1 MNIPLMTIPL
11 ILAGK
16 EIRDGLRNR
25 WVVAATL
32 LMATLA
38 LSLTF
43 LGSVPTGTVGVGA
56 LDVVVVSLSS
66 LTIFLVPL
74 IALLLSFDAI
84 VGEVDRGT
92 MSLLLSY
99 PVSRVQVVLGKFLG
113 HVALLAFATLVG
125 YGAAGAA
132 LVLTGTD
139 TGAEGWRAFA
149 GLIGSSI
156 LLGAVFIALG
166 YLISALVRDR
176 GAAGGIAIGLWL
188 VFMLV
193 FDMALLGVLVADQG
207 KTVTVGLL
215 NWLMLANPA
224 DAFRLFNLT
233 GTSQVSQF
241 AGMAGIAGQL
251 QLGPLTLLA
260 VLAGWTAVPLAAA
273 ALIFSRRQI

>member
-1 MNIPLMTIPL
+1 MTIPL

-25 WVVAATL
+25 WVTAATL
-32 LMATLA
+32 LMATLS
-38 LSLTF
+38 LSLSF
-43 LGSVPTGTVGVGA
+43 LGSVPTGTVGVDA
-56 LDVVVVSLSS
+56 LQVVVVSLSS

-99 PVSRVQVVLGKFLG
+99 PVSRGQVVVGKFLG
-113 HVALLAFATLVG
+113 HLALLAFATLVG

-132 LVLTGTD
+132 LALTGVD
-139 TGAEGWRAFA
+139 AGPEGWAAFGA
-149 GLIGSSI
+149 LIGSSI

-176 GAAGGIAIGLWL
+176 AAAGGIAIGLWL
-188 VFMLV
+188 VFVLV
-193 FDMALLGVLVADQG
+193 FDMALLGALVADQG
-207 KTVTVGLL
+207 RTIGVGLL

-233 GTSQVSQF
+233 GAAQVSQF
-241 AGMAGIAGQL
+241 AGMAGVAGQIH
-251 QLGPLTLLA
+251 LGRGPLLA
-260 VLAGWTAVPLAAA
+260 VLLGWTAVPLALAA
-273 ALIFSRRQI
+273 WLFSRREI

>member
-1 MNIPLMTIPL
+1 MSIPL

-99 PVSRVQVVLGKFLG
+99 PVSRGQVVLGKFLG
-113 HVALLAFATLVG
+113 HLASLAFATLVG

-132 LVLTGTD
+132 LVATGAD
-139 TGAEGWRAFA
+139 TGPEGWRAFA

-188 VFMLV
+188 VFVLV

-233 GTSQVSQF
+233 GTAQVSQF
-241 AGMAGIAGQL
+241 AGMAGIAGQIH
-251 QLGPLTLLA
+251 LGPVTLLA
-260 VLAGWTAVPLAAA
+260 VLAGWTALPLGAA

>member
-1 MNIPLMTIPL
+1 MSIPL

-43 LGSVPTGTVGVGA
+43 LGSVPTGTVGAGA

-99 PVSRVQVVLGKFLG
+99 PVSRGQVVLGKFLG
-113 HVALLAFATLVG
+113 HLALLGFATLVG

-132 LVLTGTD
+132 LALTCAD
-139 TGAEGWRAFA
+139 TGPEGWRAFA

-166 YLISALVRDR
+166 YLVSAVVRDR

-188 VFMLV
+188 VFVLV
-193 FDMALLGVLVADQG
+193 FDMALLGILVADQG

-233 GTSQVSQF
+233 GTAQVSQF
-241 AGMAGIAGQL
+241 AGMAGIAGQIH
-251 QLGPLTLLA
+251 LGPVTLLA
-260 VLAGWTAVPLAAA
+260 VLAGWTALPLAAA